1 MDFGD
6 ALLFAFI
13 GLLMLI
19 IVGLV
24 GYAIYLSPIIGVVI
38 FVVALVVVNAA
49 LVIYKV
55 SNR

>member
-24 GYAIYLSPIIGVVI
+24 GYAIYLLPIIGVVL
-38 FVVALVVVNAA
+38 FGSALVVVNAA

>member
-24 GYAIYLSPIIGVVI
+24 GYAIYLNPIIGVVI